1 VRHPLQAQ
9 SDTAGL
15 QGCGQRRTIRK
26 HWTAHSPKPWLS
38 RSACRSEKGGLEV
51 SCLHYRNSEKKSQSF
66 GRFIYR
72 HSEGIVANNAAT
84 MQTPGQRIKRAY
96 EDAGYKQGEFAKL
109 VGCSQSTLSEIESG
123 DSKLPSAKV
132 LLRMTEL
139 LGKSARWI
147 VYGEDGEVST
157 PTPEEQQMLSNF
169 RNLPPDA
176 QRSLAETIKS
186 LSACSG
192 K

>member
-1 VRHPLQAQ
+1 M
-9 SDTAGL
+9 D
-15 QGCGQRRTIRK
+15 
-26 HWTAHSPKPWLS
+26 
-38 RSACRSEKGGLEV
+38 
-51 SCLHYRNSEKKSQSF
+51 
-66 GRFIYR
+66 
-72 HSEGIVANNAAT
+72 NATT
-84 MQTPGQRIKRAY
+84 MQTPGQRIKCAY
-96 EDAGYKQGEFAKL
+96 EDAGYKQGEFARL

-132 LLRMTEL
+132 LLRMTEV

-147 VYGEDGEVST
+147 VYGEDGEIST
-157 PTPEEQQMLSNF
+157 PTREEQQMLSNF

-186 LSACSG
+186 LAAHSG